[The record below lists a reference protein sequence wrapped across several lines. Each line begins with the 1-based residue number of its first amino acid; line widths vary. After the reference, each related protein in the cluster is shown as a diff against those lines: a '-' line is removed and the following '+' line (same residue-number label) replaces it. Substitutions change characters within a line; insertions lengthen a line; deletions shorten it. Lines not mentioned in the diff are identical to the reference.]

1 MKMRIFCFS
10 LLMVMCPTLMAAKL
24 LSVEVKQEAGH
35 PSVLFKLDSAVAHK
49 VFTLTNPN
57 RVVIDF
63 EDTDLALDL
72 NRVSLKNPL
81 IKYLRSGHP
90 NPKTLRLVLEVSQVV
105 QTKTNPLNPSA
116 AKHGFSL
123 DLSANG
129 ERSIKPVSLAKSPST
144 IKLSETNKAVVAPIS
159 VRHAPNRNLRDVI
172 VALDPGHGGKDPGAS
187 GPRNTSE
194 KDVTL
199 AIALKLKQ
207 IIDRQPG
214 MRAVLTRKGDY
225 YIGLRERLNIA
236 RKYNADVFISIHADA
251 FINQHSHGA
260 SVFALS
266 QSGATSEAAR
276 WLAEKENYSELGGV
290 NLADLDDQ
298 SGLVRTVLIDLSQT
312 ATIGSSL
319 HMGERVL
326 RNLDTITTLHNNKVE
341 QARFMVL
348 KSPDIPS
355 ILIETGFISNPRE
368 ERNLTSTAY
377 QTQLTQA
384 IFQGLKRYFWDY
396 PPHGTRIEVLAGNG
410 NVQVQKNN
418 INLLSKRAV
427 REELRGEDSSTSMGA
442 VASEKKVIHL
452 VQRGESLPKIAKKYH
467 VPVAVLQAANHLPDS
482 RILAGQ
488 KLIVPV
494 SIT

>member
-1 MKMRIFCFS
+1 MTIRTFGFC
-10 LLMVMCPTLMAAKL
+10 LLMLFCSTLMAAKL
-24 LSVEVKQEAGH
+24 LSVEIKQEAGH
-35 PSVLFKLDSAVAHK
+35 PSVLFTLDQAVAHK

-63 EDTDLALDL
+63 EDTNLALNL
-72 NRVSLKNPL
+72 NRVNLGSQL
-81 IKYLRSGHP
+81 IKYVRSGHP
-90 NPKTLRLVLEVSQVV
+90 NPQTLRLVFEVSQVV
-105 QTKTNPLNPSA
+105 KTKTNPSA
-116 AKHGFSL
+116 HGFSL
-123 DLSANG
+123 ALSANNNLTVTAK
-129 ERSIKPVSLAKSPST
+129 EPIKPLVQKAPST
-144 IKLSETNKAVVAPIS
+144 PTKIEKSNHSSAVPVS
-159 VRHAPNRNLRDVI
+159 VRHAPRRNLRDVI
-172 VALDPGHGGKDPGAS
+172 VVLDPGHGGKDPGAM
-187 GPRNTSE
+187 GPKHNLE
-194 KDVTL
+194 KNVTL

-225 YIGLRERLNIA
+225 YIGLRERLKIA
-236 RKYNADVFISIHADA
+236 RQYNADVFVSIHADA
-251 FINQHSHGA
+251 FINQQSNGA

-290 NLADLDDQ
+290 NLSDLDDQ

-326 RNLDTITTLHNNKVE
+326 HGLDNITALHNHKVE

-368 ERNLTSTAY
+368 EKNLTSAAY

-384 IFQGLKRYFWDY
+384 IFQGLRRYFWDY
-396 PPHGTRIEVLAGNG
+396 PPHGSRVEVLASNS
-410 NVQVQKNN
+410 N
-418 INLLSKRAV
+418 
-427 REELRGEDSSTSMGA
+427 
-442 VASEKKVIHL
+442 IHL
-452 VQRGESLPKIAKKYH
+452 VRNGESLARIAARYH
-467 VPVAVLQAANHLPDS
+467 VSSAAILAANHLS
-482 RILAGQ
+482 SSQLRAGQ
-488 KLIVPV
+488 KLIIP
-494 SIT
+494 SSLA